1 MPVRILLVDD
11 HEVIRQGVRS
21 IFRDSR
27 PAWEICGEAATGE
40 EAIQAAK
47 ALAPDVVLLDITM
60 PVMGGLEAAPHLIK
74 LGYQVLIFTMHE
86 SETLSDE
93 IRKAGIHG
101 YVQKSQATRDLIF
114 AIESVLDGG
123 TFFGREA
130 KLEGKQ
136 DTGLKRGPFLRTAFG
151 FC

>member
-27 PAWEICGEAATGE
+27 PAWEICGEAVNGK

-47 ALAPDVVLLDITM
+47 DLMPDIVLLDITM

-74 LGYQVLIFTMHE
+74 LGHRVLIFTMHE
-86 SETLSDE
+86 ALSDD
-93 IRKAGIHG
+93 IRKTGIHG
-101 YVQKSQATRDLIF
+101 YVEKSQATRDLIF

-130 KLEGKQ
+130 KLERGQ
-136 DTGLKRGPFLRTAFG
+136 DTGLKRGPLLRTAFG